1 MDTIEVQSRK
11 KTRLTL
17 QSTLEGLL
25 GSRNVYYQPP
35 ENLKMEYPCIRYSVA
50 RHKVDYAD
58 NIKYRT
64 AKVYDLVVISKK
76 PDDPVIDKILNLPY
90 TEFDRHYVYDGLNH
104 DIITIYW

>member
-1 MDTIEVQSRK
+1 MDTNKAQNQK

-35 ENLKMEYPCIRYSVA
+35 ETLKMEYPCIRYSMS
-50 RHKVDYAD
+50 RHLDIYA
-58 NIKYRT
+58 NNSKYLT
-64 AKVYDLVVISKK
+64 SKVYDLVVISKK
-76 PDDPVIDKILNLPY
+76 PDNPVIDEILKLPY
-90 TEFDRHYVYDGLNH
+90 TEFDRHYVVDGLNH